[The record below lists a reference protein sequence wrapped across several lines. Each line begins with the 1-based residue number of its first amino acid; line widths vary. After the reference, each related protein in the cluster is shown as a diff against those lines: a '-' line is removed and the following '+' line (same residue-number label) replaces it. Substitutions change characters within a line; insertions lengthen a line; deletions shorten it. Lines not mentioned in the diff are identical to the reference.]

1 MMTELVSLWMYY
13 NQNEDN
19 TKVSNNSNN
28 VKKVLLIYNMFTIV
42 ICMHVSVLHKYLR
55 YLAIHYNGW
64 SLSLSLSQCIQKL
77 IYMRIDF
84 LNTPLCLCVSLF
96 VYVCADC
103 LSSKGEDRLFRRLF
117 RRYNQFIRP
126 VENVSDPVTV
136 EFEVSMSQLVK
147 VVRQTIILETHDPM
161 LKLCLNKG
169 AIPWKR
175 FVRSRIKRNVYLKK
189 KSVSYGLSNYTWLK
203 EKRKHT
209 LLVVFTGEI
218 VAVCCCWLFWFFV

>member
-1 MMTELVSLWMYY
+1 
-13 NQNEDN
+13 
-19 TKVSNNSNN
+19 
-28 VKKVLLIYNMFTIV
+28 
-42 ICMHVSVLHKYLR
+42 
-55 YLAIHYNGW
+55 
-64 SLSLSLSQCIQKL
+64 
-77 IYMRIDF
+77 MRIDF

-218 VAVCCCWLFWFFV
+218 VAVCCCWLFWFFVSFVVRETIELKALAPGVTGSQTASALSPLSCDSALLLKLLD